1 MGSFSQS
8 HQEAVW
14 LFERHFA
21 LSQPRSDLDYLRQIL
36 RHYAQIP
43 YENISKI
50 IKVAKNPDP
59 EAKFRLPR
67 ELMEDHIDH
76 RLGGTCFSLTYF
88 LEQIL
93 VGSCYS
99 CHKAMAHMS
108 AGENIHC
115 VMVVEV
121 SGGRYLVDPGYLLWE
136 PLPLSFE
143 GPQISYTPR
152 GGVELEYDANSGLF
166 HVFTFDIGGRKWRY
180 RFLDQAVS
188 DGEFREHWIASF
200 SKPTLHNI
208 LLNQLTEKGQLYIRG
223 NHLRLTSAAEE
234 RKANIR
240 QDYHR
245 QIQEFFGIEPRWV
258 EEALSILKRQR
269 REWGQQRQGQG
280 LG

>member
-14 LFERHFA
+14 LFERHFG
-21 LSQPRSDLDYLRQIL
+21 LSRPRADLDYLRQLL
-36 RHYAQIP
+36 RHYARIP

-50 IKVAKNPDP
+50 IKAAQHQDL
-59 EAKFRLPR
+59 ESKFRLPQ
-67 ELMEDHIDH
+67 EVMEDHIEH
-76 RLGGTCFSLTYF
+76 RLGGTCFSLTYL

-93 VGSCYS
+93 LASGYPCY
-99 CHKAMAHMS
+99 KAMAHMS

-143 GPQISYTPR
+143 GPQVCHTPR
-152 GGVELEYDANSGLF
+152 GGVVLEYDANSGLF

-180 RFLDQAVS
+180 RFSDQAVS
-188 DGEFREHWIASF
+188 DGEFREYWIVSF
-200 SKPTLHNI
+200 SKPTMHNI

-223 NHLRLTSAAEE
+223 NHLRLTSLSEE
-234 RKANIR
+234 KKANIR

-245 QIQEFFGIEPRWV
+245 QIHDLFGIDSGWV
-258 EEALSILKRQR
+258 EEALSIVKRQR
-269 REWGQQRQGQG
+269 LEWKQRKG
-280 LG
+280 LGLG